1 MHTRKT
7 FTQRPKTRA
16 ELGYRFEKIERE
28 IKVRLR
34 RFEKLAAKGR
44 LKVTEH

>member
-7 FTQRPKTRA
+7 FTHRPKART
-16 ELGYRFEKIERE
+16 EMFYRFEKIERE

-34 RFEKLAAKGR
+34 RFEKLAARGR
-44 LKVTEH
+44 LKTEH